1 MLCDSTF
8 LKVRL
13 GMVPLLALG
22 IRVDLVPMWELTVL
36 GQGVVSKPDTFSMD
50 SLLT

>member
-8 LKVRL
+8 LRVKL
-13 GMVPLLALG
+13 GMVPLLTLG

-36 GQGVVSKPDTFSMD
+36 GQDVVSKPNTFSMD